1 MPLNVPDESAFQKLD
16 AAGKQQWFSETVGET
31 FRDILGQDPANVN
44 EELVDGLTALWRS
57 AQPYPTVKPSE
68 DTDWAWEF
76 GRLGAD
82 VQRTLFR
89 GWRRRLDEESVADP
103 GTGGEPAPEFA
114 SMARTHITLPDGSVH
129 SEAWDDADPDYEPS
143 GAAADD
149 PAPKITPK
157 TLALG
162 FGGIIGLVL
171 AVGLY
176 LTLTNDEAP
185 DVAEPAAGV
194 EQPPAATEPAI
205 GTREWSTD
213 DARSDFEP
221 WDTFDPIDRTREGDG
236 GNAGVL
242 QDAAD
247 LVGLSVSSTSEGSR
261 ITVSH
266 AGDAQ
271 ATQAAA
277 GSDFSESIVVVLADG
292 TRWEVIFGDDG
303 AVKVVSAPPGV
314 SVTKEWI
321 TPEQVLFTLSGI
333 TVDDGSTVEVTLFLG
348 LFGGIMLDTVEL
360 VATG

>member
-1 MPLNVPDESAFQKLD
+1 MPLNVPDESAFEKLD
-16 AAGKQQWFSETVGET
+16 AAGKQQWFSETVGEL

-44 EELVDGLTALWRS
+44 EDLVDGLTALWRS

-76 GRLGAD
+76 GRLGPD
-82 VQRTLFR
+82 IQRTLFR
-89 GWRRRLDEESVADP
+89 GWRRLDEESVGDP

-143 GAAADD
+143 GAPADD
-149 PAPKITPK
+149 PASKITPK
-157 TLALG
+157 TLAVG

-176 LTLTNDEAP
+176 LTLTDDEAPEVAEPAAEIDEAP
-185 DVAEPAAGV
+185 DVEGARDRDTG
-194 EQPPAATEPAI
+194 
-205 GTREWSTD
+205 WSTD
-213 DARSDFEP
+213 DARADFEP
-221 WDTFDPIDRTREGDG
+221 WDTFDPIDRTREGEG

-321 TPEQVLFTLSGI
+321 TPQQVLFTLSGI
-333 TVDDGSTVEVTLFLG
+333 TVDGGSTVEVTLFLE